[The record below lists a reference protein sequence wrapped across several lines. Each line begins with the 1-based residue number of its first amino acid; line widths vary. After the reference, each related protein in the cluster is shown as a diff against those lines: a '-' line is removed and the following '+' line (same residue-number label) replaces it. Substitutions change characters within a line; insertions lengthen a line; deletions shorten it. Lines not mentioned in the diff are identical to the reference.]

1 MNIPALLMAGL
12 CLLSPKALALT
23 EEGDYTQQL
32 DFPPVVEEA
41 EPEREYL
48 GRYYITG
55 YDTCA
60 RCCGKS
66 DGITASGTT
75 ATVGRTVAAGRELH
89 FGATIWIEGIGERV
103 VEDRGVGNGCI
114 DVFCA
119 DHPDCYA
126 LTGWYDVYLV
136 EGE

>member
-23 EEGDYTQQL
+23 EEGDYTVQVTVPEIV
-32 DFPPVVEEA
+32 DES
-41 EPEREYL
+41 EPERKYL
-48 GRYYITG
+48 GTYYITG
-55 YDTCA
+55 YDACA

-66 DGITASGTT
+66 DGITASGTR
-75 ATVGRTVAAGRELH
+75 AEVGRTIATGREFD
-89 FGATIWIEGIGERV
+89 FGTRLYIEGIGERT

-119 DHPDCYA
+119 DHPECYA
-126 LTGWYDVYLV
+126 LTGWYDVYL
-136 EGE
+136 EG

>member
-32 DFPPVVEEA
+32 DFPPAVEEA
-41 EPEREYL
+41 EPELTYL
-48 GRYYITG
+48 GTYKITG
-55 YDTCA
+55 YDACA

-66 DGITASGTT
+66 DGITASGTR
-75 ATVGRTVAAGRELH
+75 AEVGRTIATGREFD
-89 FGATIWIEGIGERV
+89 FGTRLYIEGIGERT

-136 EGE
+136 EG